1 MSESS
6 RQRRL
11 YVTNRLEE
19 LRAKHG
25 HEDGW
30 DALAELIHDR
40 VRPRVDP
47 FDYGLQSE
55 ATGAGNVG
63 GGTIEEVPLPI
74 QQRSANGGVTP
85 PASPGQTS
93 ILSDLG
99 L

>member
-30 DALAELIHDR
+30 YTLE
-40 VRPRVDP
+40 
-47 FDYGLQSE
+47 SE
-55 ATGAGNVG
+55 PTGAGNAG

-74 QQRSANGGVTP
+74 QQRSASGGVTP
-85 PASPGQTS
+85 PASPGQT
-93 ILSDLG
+93 LLNTLDL
-99 L
+99 